1 MIGEKGDAMTLKPS
15 GYGGLL
21 NPYEQLEKNGYYLVS
36 HNPEM
41 KVADKSHV
49 LRQVVIDYLDAL
61 AQMNSE
67 RHVVNARAYFEWLMR
82 DEGMRQRAVERYK
95 RRYGQRLG
103 TVDIWEHT
111 LTDLLEDLENDLMG
125 CSPPGYNFG
134 PVPWTEEDAGFF
146 PEEWYENPEFG
157 KQEYETRNQRT

>member
-1 MIGEKGDAMTLKPS
+1 MTINPA

-49 LRQVVIDYLDAL
+49 LRQVVLDYLDAL

-67 RHVVNARAYFEWLMR
+67 RHAVNASAYFEWLMR
-82 DEGMRQRAVERYK
+82 DEGMRQRAVERY
-95 RRYGQRLG
+95 RRIHGQRLG

>member
-1 MIGEKGDAMTLKPS
+1 MTLKPS

-21 NPYEQLEKNGYYLVS
+21 SPYEQLEKNGYYLVS

-49 LRQVVIDYLDAL
+49 LRQVAIDYLDTL
-61 AQMNSE
+61 AYMDSE
-67 RHVVNARAYFEWLMR
+67 RHALHASTYFGWLMR
-82 DEGMRQRAVERYK
+82 DEELRKRSAERYK

-125 CSPPGYNFG
+125 CSPSGYNFG

-146 PEEWYENPEFG
+146 PEEWYEDPERG
-157 KQEYETRNQRT
+157 KQEYEARNQRS

>member
-1 MIGEKGDAMTLKPS
+1 MTLKPS

-21 NPYEQLEKNGYYLVS
+21 NPYEQLEKNGYYLAS

-67 RHVVNARAYFEWLMR
+67 RYAVNARAYFEWLMR
-82 DEGMRQRAVERYK
+82 EEGMSQWAMEHYK

-125 CSPPGYNFG
+125 CSPPRYNFG

-157 KQEYETRNQRT
+157 KQEYETRN